1 MNLDDLKTSW
11 NTIDAKLQTT
21 QLLSEQV
28 VLSMIRNQSNSTV
41 SRATRKLR
49 NTTLFFSGLLVL
61 FLAILSGNPFDY
73 THWFEYIP
81 TVLYALLIIAGLQ
94 IVISANKEIGGV
106 PLVKSN
112 LRESL
117 QKVISIQQR
126 YQVTMDKVWKI
137 SLGAGFLI
145 GISLLIRNFE
155 GYGLT
160 KSLLVIAANALTVLV
175 MFGIAKYIFSQF
187 PDRTLTD
194 LQMHLT
200 ELDELG
206 Q

>member
-117 QKVISIQQR
+117 QTVILIQQR
-126 YQVTMDKVWKI
+126 YQVTMNKVWKI
-137 SLGAGFLI
+137 SLAAGFLI
-145 GISLLIRNFE
+145 GISLLVRNFE

-175 MFGIAKYIFSQF
+175 MFGIARYIFSQF
-187 PDRTLTD
+187 PDRTISD